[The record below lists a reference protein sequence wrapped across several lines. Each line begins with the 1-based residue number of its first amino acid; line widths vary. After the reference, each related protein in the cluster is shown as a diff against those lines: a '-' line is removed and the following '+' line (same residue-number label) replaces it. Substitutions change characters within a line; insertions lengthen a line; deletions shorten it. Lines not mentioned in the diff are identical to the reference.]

1 MNSSTGSAYQ
11 NFNLSLPQNVTSKES
26 FSSVLTKN
34 IVAVLVWLA
43 LSILNGTMTSTFFR
57 HNFFYEDPRYIMFIY
72 MVINDAVQLTLVTGL
87 YVVSYA
93 FSKIQ
98 VSACCPLI
106 ITAVLTTRSTPLIL
120 AGMAIERY
128 ISICFPLHYSHM
140 CTVQRTIWII
150 GIILVLSAAPPL
162 TDLFIT
168 LIKEPA
174 SFFKTFIFCDHSL
187 LFRDPSIYYK
197 NCAFDS
203 VYFSF
208 VFLALLYTYCK
219 IMLTARAASTDLV
232 SVKKARNTVLLHGVQ
247 LLLCLLA
254 FVVPSMQAPLI
265 YLFPQYGLEIRYINF
280 LLVYIIP
287 RFLSPMIYGVRNEKF
302 RKYWIR
308 YLLYRVNR
316 VKHAEHLPQKLK
328 L

>member
-1 MNSSTGSAYQ
+1 
-11 NFNLSLPQNVTSKES
+11 
-26 FSSVLTKN
+26 
-34 IVAVLVWLA
+34 
-43 LSILNGTMTSTFFR
+43 
-57 HNFFYEDPRYIMFIY
+57 
-72 MVINDAVQLTLVTGL
+72 
-87 YVVSYA
+87 VSYA
-93 FSKIQ
+93 FSKIL
-98 VSACCPLI
+98 VSACCPFI
-106 ITAVLTTRSTPLIL
+106 MIAVLTTRSTPLIL

-128 ISICFPLHYSHM
+128 ISICFPLHYGHM

-150 GIILVLSAAPPL
+150 GVILVLCSAPPL

-168 LIKEPA
+168 LAKEPA
-174 SFFKTFIFCDHSL
+174 SFFKTLIFCDHSL
-187 LFRDPSIYYK
+187 LFRDPYIYYK

-208 VFLALLYTYCK
+208 VFLALIYTYCK

-265 YLFPQYGLEIRYINF
+265 QLFPLYGLEIRYINF

-287 RFLSPMIYGVRNEKF
+287 RFLSPMIYGVRDEKF

-316 VKHAEHLPQKLK
+316 VK
-328 L
+328 

>member
-1 MNSSTGSAYQ
+1 MNAPAGSTYE
-11 NFNLSLPQNVTSKES
+11 NFNLSLPQNVTPRDS
-26 FSSVLTKN
+26 FSSALTKN
-34 IVAVLVWLA
+34 IMAMLVWLS

-57 HNFFYEDPRYIMFIY
+57 HSFFYEDPRYIMFIY

-93 FSKIQ
+93 FSKIL
-98 VSACCPLI
+98 VSACCPI
-106 ITAVLTTRSTPLIL
+106 IMTAVLTTRSTPLIL

-128 ISICFPLHYSHM
+128 ISICFPLHYGYM

-150 GIILVLSAAPPL
+150 GVILVLSIVPPL

-168 LIKEPA
+168 LAKEPA
-174 SFFKTFIFCDHSL
+174 SFFGSFIFCDHSL
-187 LFRDPSIYYK
+187 LFRDHSIYYK

-208 VFLALLYTYCK
+208 VFLSLLYTYFK

-247 LLLCLLA
+247 LLLCMLA

-265 YLFPQYGLEIRYINF
+265 QLFPQYGLEIRYINF

-287 RFLSPMIYGVRNEKF
+287 RFLSPMIYGVRDEKF
-302 RKYWIR
+302 RIYWIR
-308 YLLYRVNR
+308 YLLHMVNR
-316 VKHAEHLPQKLK
+316 VTTTEHLPQQPK
-328 L
+328 